1 MPRVLVERLAFAL
14 RSPMLWPE
22 LKLQQLLGRQ
32 LVPWHQLF
40 LALQFELK
48 LGLEPVLQLE
58 LVLRLELGL
67 VLMLVLVPELAP
79 RLRLEPKLV
88 P

>member
-1 MPRVLVERLAFAL
+1 MPRVLVERLAFGL

-48 LGLEPVLQLE
+48 LGLEPVLLLE
-58 LVLRLELGL
+58 LVLRLG
-67 VLMLVLVPELAP
+67 LMLVLVPELAP

>member
-1 MPRVLVERLAFAL
+1 VPRVLVERLAFAL

-48 LGLEPVLQLE
+48 LGLEPVLLLE
-58 LVLRLELGL
+58 LVLRLE
-67 VLMLVLVPELAP
+67 LMLVLVPELAP

>member
-1 MPRVLVERLAFAL
+1 MPQVLVERLAFAL

-67 VLMLVLVPELAP
+67 VLMLVPELAP
-79 RLRLEPKLV
+79 RLRLKPKLV

>member
-1 MPRVLVERLAFAL
+1 MPRVLVERLAFGL

-48 LGLEPVLQLE
+48 LGLEPVLLLE
-58 LVLRLELGL
+58 LVLRPELGL
-67 VLMLVLVPELAP
+67 VPELVPELAP

>member
-1 MPRVLVERLAFAL
+1 
-14 RSPMLWPE
+14 MLWPE

-32 LVPWHQLF
+32 LVPWLQLF

-48 LGLEPVLQLE
+48 LGLMPVLLPE

-67 VLMLVLVPELAP
+67 VLMLVPELEP
-79 RLRLEPKLV
+79 RLRLEPKLM

>member
-1 MPRVLVERLAFAL
+1 VPRVLVERLAFGL

-48 LGLEPVLQLE
+48 LGLEPVLLLE
-58 LVLRLELGL
+58 LVLRLGLGL
-67 VLMLVLVPELAP
+67 GLMLVPELAP

>member
-1 MPRVLVERLAFAL
+1 MPRVLVERLAFGL

-48 LGLEPVLQLE
+48 LGLEPVLLLE
-58 LVLRLELGL
+58 LVLRLGL

>member
-67 VLMLVLVPELAP
+67 VLMLVPELAP
-79 RLRLEPKLV
+79 RLRLKPKLV

>member
-1 MPRVLVERLAFAL
+1 VPRVLVERLAFAL

-58 LVLRLELGL
+58 LVLRLGL
-67 VLMLVLVPELAP
+67 VLMPELVPELAP

>member
-1 MPRVLVERLAFAL
+1 MPRVLVERLAFGL

-48 LGLEPVLQLE
+48 LGLEPVLLLE
-58 LVLRLELGL
+58 LVLRLGLGL
-67 VLMLVLVPELAP
+67 MLVPELAP

>member
-1 MPRVLVERLAFAL
+1 VPRVLVERLAFAL

-67 VLMLVLVPELAP
+67 VLVLVPELAP

>member
-1 MPRVLVERLAFAL
+1 VPRVLVERLAFGL

-48 LGLEPVLQLE
+48 LGLEPVLLLE
-58 LVLRLELGL
+58 LVLRLGL
-67 VLMLVLVPELAP
+67 MLMLVLVPELAP

>member
-1 MPRVLVERLAFAL
+1 VPRVLVERLAFGL

-48 LGLEPVLQLE
+48 LGLEPVLLLE
-58 LVLRLELGL
+58 LVLRLG
-67 VLMLVLVPELAP
+67 LMLVLVPELAP

>member
-48 LGLEPVLQLE
+48 LGLEPVLLLE

-67 VLMLVLVPELAP
+67 VLMLVPELAP